1 MSRRG
6 LGAQAALL
14 AILALG
20 ACGGGS
26 DEAQSDGGISEAD
39 VEDAGLEYAR
49 CMRERGIDVPD
60 PRPGA
65 GGVRGLLMDGD
76 SRNDPGFPEAE
87 RECRKYLQD
96 LVGEIDEDQ
105 RREFEEARLEFARCM
120 RDKGFDV
127 PDPRSGA
134 GPPAVGSSGE
144 GSALG
149 DLNPDDPRVQ
159 EAMEA
164 CSEQGPRLR
173 LGQ

>member
-6 LGAQAALL
+6 LAAQAALL
-14 AILALG
+14 AILALA
-20 ACGGGS
+20 ACGGAS
-26 DEAQSDGGISEAD
+26 DDAQGDGGISEAD

-60 PRPGA
+60 PRPGV
-65 GGVRGLLMDGD
+65 GGVRGMLMDAD
-76 SRNDPGFPEAE
+76 SRNDRGFPEAE

-96 LVGEIDEDQ
+96 LVGEIDEDL

-120 RDKGFDV
+120 RDEGFDV
-127 PDPRSGA
+127 HDSRSGA
-134 GPPAVGSSGE
+134 GPPAGGSSGE
-144 GSALG
+144 GSVLG